1 MESALHLVQQEKRRM
16 RIASYLGL
24 SGKPIL
30 EYIPENE
37 ADRERIYEM
46 MLDGEIPDS
55 ASQSVPAD
63 RTPEQIEHGAFAET
77 EASNV

>member
-1 MESALHLVQQEKRRM
+1 M
-16 RIASYLGL
+16 RIVNYLGL
-24 SGKPIL
+24 SGKPIM

-46 MLDGEIPDS
+46 MLDGTIPDS
-55 ASQSVPAD
+55 ASQSVPTD

-77 EASNV
+77 EAASV